1 MLMEENRNFHSNG
14 KRLLSPKT
22 DIVFQVL
29 FGEIGS
35 EEITKEFLKAILK
48 ENITK
53 VDLSKNPI
61 LRRMTP
67 NDKMGILD
75 VIVKID
81 DKITCNIEMQ
91 LAKRDDIIPR
101 LLYYWSRAYMRNIHK
116 NDDYNKLDRTIV
128 ILIAG
133 FDVEGLEELSYYTKQ
148 QLIESENRKHILT
161 DFMEVDIIELSK
173 IYKKDVNKND
183 KLLDWLYFID
193 NPESE
198 EVEKIMEEN
207 KGIKEAKNKLEEI
220 SNDEIMQRIADW
232 REGAEHD
239 KASIKLTAQNETKRE
254 IAKKMLKD
262 KIEISIIEKY
272 TGLSKEKIK
281 RL

>member
-1 MLMEENRNFHSNG
+1 MEENRNFHSNG

-133 FDVEGLEELSYYTKQ
+133 FDVEGLEELSYYTKW

-207 KGIKEAKNKLEEI
+207 KGIKEAKNKLEKI

>member
-1 MLMEENRNFHSNG
+1 MEENRNFHSNG

-61 LRRMTP
+61 LRRITP
-67 NDKMGILD
+67 KDKMGILD

-133 FDVEGLEELSYYTKQ
+133 FDVEGLEELSYYTKW

-173 IYKKDVNKND
+173 IYKKNVNKND

-207 KGIKEAKNKLEEI
+207 KGIKEAKTKLEEI

-232 REGAEHD
+232 REGAERD
-239 KASIKLTAQNETKRE
+239 EASIKLTAQNETKRE

>member
-1 MLMEENRNFHSNG
+1 MEENRNFHSNG

-133 FDVEGLEELSYYTKQ
+133 FDVEGLEELSYYTKW

-161 DFMEVDIIELSK
+161 DFMKVDIIELSK

-183 KLLDWLYFID
+183 KLLDWIYFID

>member
-1 MLMEENRNFHSNG
+1 MKETKNFHSNG

-133 FDVEGLEELSYYTKQ
+133 FDVEGLEELSYYTKW

-198 EVEKIMEEN
+198 VEKMMEEN
-207 KGIKEAKNKLEEI
+207 KGIKESKNKLEEI

>member
-1 MLMEENRNFHSNG
+1 MEENRNFHSNG

-133 FDVEGLEELSYYTKQ
+133 FDVEGLEELSYYTKW

>member
-1 MLMEENRNFHSNG
+1 MEENRNFHSNG

-75 VIVKID
+75 VIIKID

-133 FDVEGLEELSYYTKQ
+133 FDVEGLEELSYYTKW

>member
-1 MLMEENRNFHSNG
+1 MKENRNFHSNG

-133 FDVEGLEELSYYTKQ
+133 FDVEGLEELSYYTKW

>member
-1 MLMEENRNFHSNG
+1 MEENRNFHSNG

-116 NDDYNKLDRTIV
+116 NDDYNNLDRTIV

-133 FDVEGLEELSYYTKQ
+133 FDVEGLEELSYYTKC

>member
-1 MLMEENRNFHSNG
+1 
-14 KRLLSPKT
+14 
-22 DIVFQVL
+22 
-29 FGEIGS
+29 
-35 EEITKEFLKAILK
+35 
-48 ENITK
+48 
-53 VDLSKNPI
+53 
-61 LRRMTP
+61 MTP

-133 FDVEGLEELSYYTKQ
+133 FDVEGLEELSYYTKW

-254 IAKKMLKD
+254 IAKKMLKE

>member
-1 MLMEENRNFHSNG
+1 MEKKRNFHSNK

-53 VDLSKNPI
+53 VDLSKNPV

-133 FDVEGLEELSYYTKQ
+133 FDVEGLEELSYYTKW

-161 DFMEVDIIELSK
+161 DFMKVDIIELSK

-183 KLLDWLYFID
+183 KLLDWIYFID

>member
-1 MLMEENRNFHSNG
+1 
-14 KRLLSPKT
+14 
-22 DIVFQVL
+22 
-29 FGEIGS
+29 
-35 EEITKEFLKAILK
+35 
-48 ENITK
+48 
-53 VDLSKNPI
+53 
-61 LRRMTP
+61 
-67 NDKMGILD
+67 
-75 VIVKID
+75 
-81 DKITCNIEMQ
+81 
-91 LAKRDDIIPR
+91 
-101 LLYYWSRAYMRNIHK
+101 
-116 NDDYNKLDRTIV
+116 
-128 ILIAG
+128 
-133 FDVEGLEELSYYTKQ
+133 
-148 QLIESENRKHILT
+148 
-161 DFMEVDIIELSK
+161 MEVDIIELSK

>member
-1 MLMEENRNFHSNG
+1 MEENRNFHSNG

-133 FDVEGLEELSYYTKQ
+133 FDVEGLEELSYYTKW

-254 IAKKMLKD
+254 IAKKMLRD

>member
-1 MLMEENRNFHSNG
+1 MKETKNFHSNG

-133 FDVEGLEELSYYTKQ
+133 FDVEVLEELSYYTKW

>member
-1 MLMEENRNFHSNG
+1 MEKNKQLTSS
-14 KRLLSPKT
+14 KKKLLSPKI
-22 DIVFQVL
+22 DAVFQVL
-29 FGEIGS
+29 FGEVGS

>member
-1 MLMEENRNFHSNG
+1 MKETKNFHSNG

-133 FDVEGLEELSYYTKQ
+133 FDVEGLEELSYYTKC

>member
-1 MLMEENRNFHSNG
+1 MEENRNFHSNG

-53 VDLSKNPI
+53 VDLSKNPV

-133 FDVEGLEELSYYTKQ
+133 FDVEGLEELSYYTKW

-161 DFMEVDIIELSK
+161 DFMKVDIIELSK

-183 KLLDWLYFID
+183 KLLDWIYFID

>member
-1 MLMEENRNFHSNG
+1 MEENRNFHSNG

-29 FGEIGS
+29 FGKIGS

-133 FDVEGLEELSYYTKQ
+133 FDVEGLEELSYYTKW

>member
-1 MLMEENRNFHSNG
+1 MEENRNFHSNG

-29 FGEIGS
+29 FGEVGS

-48 ENITK
+48 KNITK

-133 FDVEGLEELSYYTKQ
+133 FDVEGLEELSYYTKW

>member
-1 MLMEENRNFHSNG
+1 MKETKNFHSNG

-53 VDLSKNPI
+53 VDLSKTPI

-133 FDVEGLEELSYYTKQ
+133 FDVEGLEELSYYTKW

>member
-1 MLMEENRNFHSNG
+1 MKETKNFHSNG

-101 LLYYWSRAYMRNIHK
+101 LLYYWSRVYMRNIHK

-133 FDVEGLEELSYYTKQ
+133 FDVEGLEELSYYTKW

>member
-1 MLMEENRNFHSNG
+1 MKETKNFHSNG

-133 FDVEGLEELSYYTKQ
+133 FDVEGLEELSYYTKW

-161 DFMEVDIIELSK
+161 DFMKVDIIELSK

>member
-1 MLMEENRNFHSNG
+1 MKETKNFHSNG

-75 VIVKID
+75 VIIKID

-133 FDVEGLEELSYYTKQ
+133 FDVEGLEELSYYTKW

>member
-1 MLMEENRNFHSNG
+1 MKETKNFHSNG

-48 ENITK
+48 KNITK

-133 FDVEGLEELSYYTKQ
+133 FDVEGLEELSYYTKW

>member
-1 MLMEENRNFHSNG
+1 MKETKNFHSNG

-101 LLYYWSRAYMRNIHK
+101 LLYYWSRAYMRNFHK

-133 FDVEGLEELSYYTKQ
+133 FDVEGLEELSYYTKW

>member
-1 MLMEENRNFHSNG
+1 MKETKNFHSNG

-133 FDVEGLEELSYYTKQ
+133 FDVEGLEELSYYTKW

>member
-1 MLMEENRNFHSNG
+1 MEENRNFHSNG

-133 FDVEGLEELSYYTKQ
+133 FDVEGLEELSYYTKW

-161 DFMEVDIIELSK
+161 DFMKVDIIELSK

>member
-1 MLMEENRNFHSNG
+1 MKETKNFHSNG

-53 VDLSKNPI
+53 VDLSKNPV

-133 FDVEGLEELSYYTKQ
+133 FDVEGLEELSYYTKW

-161 DFMEVDIIELSK
+161 DFMKVDIIELSK

-183 KLLDWLYFID
+183 KLLDWIYFID